1 MTIDELIADLEKATK
16 PCERLDKA
24 IHRVVAPDNPYPYY
38 CPRYTSSIDQA
49 VTLVPKGAPW
59 LIESWPP
66 SPTRTVT
73 SDAAVCA
80 AVYIGEDRYCSD
92 ASTPAIA
99 LCIAALEARRET
111 T

>member
-24 IHRVVAPDNPYPYY
+24 IHLIVAPENPHPYH
-38 CPRYTSSIDQA
+38 CPRYTGSIDQA
-49 VTLVPKGAPW
+49 VTLVPKGASW
-59 LIESWPP
+59 FIESWPP
-66 SPTRTVT
+66 SPTRKVT
-73 SDAAVCA
+73 SDAAVCMG
-80 AVYIGEDRYCSD
+80 GERYCSD

-99 LCIAALEARRET
+99 LCIAALKARGET